1 MNKTAKIEITI
12 TEREQNTEISR
23 GDYSWSEIINA
34 LAIASAGL
42 LQKVV
47 KREKLEFATIAFYE
61 TVKTLT
67 KDEEGYDVSQEVE

>member
-23 GDYSWSEIINA
+23 GDYSWPEIIDA

-42 LQKVV
+42 LQ
-47 KREKLEFATIAFYE
+47 YE

-67 KDEEGYDVSQEVE
+67 KDEEGYDFSQEVE

>member
-23 GDYSWSEIINA
+23 GDYSWPEIIDA

-67 KDEEGYDVSQEVE
+67 KDEEGYDFFQEVE